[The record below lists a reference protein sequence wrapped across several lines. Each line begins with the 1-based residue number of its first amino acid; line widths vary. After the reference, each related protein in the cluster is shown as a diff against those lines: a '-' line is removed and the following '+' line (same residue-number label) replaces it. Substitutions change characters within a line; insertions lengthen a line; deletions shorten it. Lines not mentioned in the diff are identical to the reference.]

1 MKKKIIAIVAVFA
14 VIALLFV
21 AYGCGKS
28 NLEPEAP
35 VVTSVSAAETTQP
48 SSFNFEEVYSD
59 DEIGLTI
66 YHETK
71 TDTLFVTY
79 HHFDKGWLQTE
90 SGGLTQMMDPETG
103 LPLTYTVWQEN
114 YAS

>member
-14 VIALLFV
+14 VITLMFV

-35 VVTSVSAAETTQP
+35 VVTSVSAAETSQL
-48 SSFNFEEVYSD
+48 SFNFEEVYYD
-59 DEIGLTI
+59 YNNKLTI
-66 YHETK
+66 FRETT
-71 TDTLFVTY
+71 TDSLFVKY
-79 HHFDKGWLQTE
+79 SNLSYKAGA
-90 SGGLTQMMDPETG
+90 GGLTQMMDPETG
-103 LPLTYTVWQEN
+103 LPLTYTVWQEK